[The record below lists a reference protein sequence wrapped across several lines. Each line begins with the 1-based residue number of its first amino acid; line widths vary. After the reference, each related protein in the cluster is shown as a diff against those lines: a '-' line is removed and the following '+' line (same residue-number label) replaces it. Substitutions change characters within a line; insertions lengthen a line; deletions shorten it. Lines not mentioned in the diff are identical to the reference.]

1 MCMLNVGQALKNER
15 LAQNKTQREWIRDIH
30 ISVSRYSEI
39 ENGIIKN
46 GKKADIGSEQLIRLL
61 ESNNVDVREFFS
73 NLSKGATSTEKLSS
87 ELSQSFNDGDA
98 KRADELRKKILMN
111 SGASLSLKYRAILI
125 AAELKDHMASLDQN
139 TIDKISNYLY
149 RSNDWVKNKE
159 ALILFGNS
167 MPRMNS
173 TVLKRRMKQV
183 IKEYADINKFS
194 DDVRRRIST
203 ICVNY
208 VFNAI
213 FVYKT
218 DGCVR
223 ESLDLIKSLPA
234 NDIYGLKKM
243 VGQYYLDY
251 LNGDQK
257 HIAELKDLLERC
269 GYSFLANHLDFD
281 ISK

>member
-1 MCMLNVGQALKNER
+1 MFNVGQALKNER

-39 ENGIIKN
+39 ENGVIKN
-46 GKKADIGSEQLIRLL
+46 SKKADIGSEQLIQLL
-61 ESNNVDVREFFS
+61 ESNNIDVREFFS
-73 NLSKGATSTEKLSS
+73 NLQKGATSTEKLSS
-87 ELSQSFNDGDA
+87 ELSQAFNDGDV

-111 SGASLSLKYRAILI
+111 SEASLSLKYRAILI
-125 AAELKDHMASLDQN
+125 AVELKDHMASLDQN

-149 RSNDWVKNKE
+149 RSNDWVRNKE

-173 TVLKRRMKQV
+173 TVLRRRMKQV

-218 DGCVR
+218 DAYVQ

-243 VGQYYLDY
+243 VGQYYADY

-257 HIAELKDLLERC
+257 HMAELKELLERC
-269 GYSFLANHLDFD
+269 GYTFLASHLNFD

>member
-15 LAQNKTQREWIRDIH
+15 LAQNKTQREWIKNIH

-46 GKKADIGSEQLIRLL
+46 GKKADIGSEQLIQLL
-61 ESNNVDVREFFS
+61 ESNNIDVREFFS
-73 NLSKGATSTEKLSS
+73 NLQKGATSTEKLSS
-87 ELSQSFNDGDA
+87 ELSQAFNDGDV

-159 ALILFGNS
+159 ALRLFGNS

-203 ICVNY
+203 IYVNY

-218 DGCVR
+218 DAYVQ
-223 ESLDLIKSLPA
+223 ESLDLIKSLPV

-243 VGQYYLDY
+243 VGQYYVDY

-269 GYSFLANHLDFD
+269 GYASLAKRLNFD
-281 ISK
+281 ISN

>member
-1 MCMLNVGQALKNER
+1 MFNVGQALKNER

-39 ENGIIKN
+39 ENGVIKN
-46 GKKADIGSEQLIRLL
+46 SKKADIGSEQLIQL
-61 ESNNVDVREFFS
+61 NNVNVRDFFK
-73 NLSKGATSTEKLSS
+73 NLPENSTSIKKLSL
-87 ELSQSFNDGDA
+87 ELSRTFNDGDA

-111 SGASLSLKYRAILI
+111 SEASLSLKYRAILI

-149 RSNDWVKNKE
+149 RSNDWVRNKE

-173 TVLKRRMKQV
+173 TVLRRRMKQV

-218 DGCVR
+218 DAYVQ

-243 VGQYYLDY
+243 VGQYYADY

-257 HIAELKDLLERC
+257 HMAELKELLERC
-269 GYSFLANHLDFD
+269 GYTFLASHLNFN

>member
-1 MCMLNVGQALKNER
+1 MFNVGQALKNER

-39 ENGIIKN
+39 ENGVIKN
-46 GKKADIGSEQLIRLL
+46 SKKADIGSEQLIQLL
-61 ESNNVDVREFFS
+61 ESNNVNVRDFFK
-73 NLSKGATSTEKLSS
+73 NLPENSTSIKKLSL
-87 ELSQSFNDGDA
+87 ELSRTFNDGDA

-111 SGASLSLKYRAILI
+111 SEASLSLKYRAILI
-125 AAELKDHMASLDQN
+125 AVELKDHMASLDQN

-149 RSNDWVKNKE
+149 RSNDWVRNKE

-173 TVLKRRMKQV
+173 TVLRQRMKQV

-218 DGCVR
+218 DAYVQ

-243 VGQYYLDY
+243 VGQYYADY

-257 HIAELKDLLERC
+257 HMAELKELLERC
-269 GYSFLANHLDFD
+269 GYTFLASHLNFD

>member
-1 MCMLNVGQALKNER
+1 MFNVGQALKNER

-39 ENGIIKN
+39 ENGVIKN
-46 GKKADIGSEQLIRLL
+46 SKKADIGSEQLIQLL
-61 ESNNVDVREFFS
+61 ESNNVNVRDFFK
-73 NLSKGATSTEKLSS
+73 NLPENSTSIKKLSL
-87 ELSQSFNDGDA
+87 ELSRTFNDGDA

-111 SGASLSLKYRAILI
+111 SEASLSLKYRAILI

-218 DGCVR
+218 DVCVR
-223 ESLDLIKSLPA
+223 ESLDLIKSIPA

-243 VGQYYLDY
+243 VGQYYADY

>member
-1 MCMLNVGQALKNER
+1 MFNVGQALKNER

-39 ENGIIKN
+39 ENGVIKN
-46 GKKADIGSEQLIRLL
+46 SKKADIGSEQLIQLL
-61 ESNNVDVREFFS
+61 ESNNVNVRDFFK
-73 NLSKGATSTEKLSS
+73 NLPENSTSIKKLSL
-87 ELSQSFNDGDA
+87 ELSRTFNDGDA

-111 SGASLSLKYRAILI
+111 SEASLSLKYRAILI
-125 AAELKDHMASLDQN
+125 AVELKDHMASLDQN

-149 RSNDWVKNKE
+149 RSNDWVRNKE

-173 TVLKRRMKQV
+173 TVLRRRMKQV

-194 DDVRRRIST
+194 YDVRRRIST

-218 DGCVR
+218 DAYVQ

-243 VGQYYLDY
+243 VGQYYADY

-257 HIAELKDLLERC
+257 HMAELKELLERC
-269 GYSFLANHLDFD
+269 GYTFLASHLNFD

>member
-1 MCMLNVGQALKNER
+1 MFNVGQALKNER
-15 LAQNKTQREWIRDIH
+15 LAQNKTQREWIKNIH

-46 GKKADIGSEQLIRLL
+46 GKKADIGSEQLIQLL
-61 ESNNVDVREFFS
+61 ESNNIDVREFFS
-73 NLSKGATSTEKLSS
+73 NLQRGATSTEKLSS
-87 ELSQSFNDGDA
+87 ELSQAFNDGDV

-159 ALILFGNS
+159 ALRLFGNS

-218 DGCVR
+218 DAYVQ
-223 ESLDLIKSLPA
+223 ESLDLIKSLPV

-243 VGQYYLDY
+243 VGQYYVDY

-269 GYSFLANHLDFD
+269 GYASLAKRLNFD
-281 ISK
+281 ISN

>member
-1 MCMLNVGQALKNER
+1 MCMLNVGQALENER

-73 NLSKGATSTEKLSS
+73 NLSKGATSNEKLSS

-218 DGCVR
+218 DVCVR